1 MKLFI
6 NYFIFLQLLLFNINI
21 VFAESTENYFKG
33 KFYKSVKNNFL
44 VATDK
49 MTDKRFKNT
58 VIVMI
63 DNDKEGAWGLV
74 INKPMGSIFLD
85 SLISNL
91 EISEKEKQK
100 LKNIKIEVFW
110 GGPVN
115 ENDIFI
121 LHSKDYEGKN
131 TKKIKNISISRDY
144 NTLIDIAKKQGPKKS
159 LIIMGYSGWG
169 SGQLEGEME
178 RDHWILSII
187 NNDIIFNI
195 HHNKKWIE
203 AIKNSFINL

>member
-6 NYFIFLQLLLFNINI
+6 NYFIFLQLLLFNINV
-21 VFAESTENYFKG
+21 VFAESTENYSKG

-49 MTDKRFKNT
+49 MIDKRFKNT

-74 INKPMGSIFLD
+74 INKPMGSIFLG

-91 EISEKEKQK
+91 DISKKEKQE

-121 LHSKDYEGKN
+121 VHSKDYEGKN

-178 RDHWILSII
+178 RNHWILSII

-195 HHNKKWIE
+195 HDNKKWIE